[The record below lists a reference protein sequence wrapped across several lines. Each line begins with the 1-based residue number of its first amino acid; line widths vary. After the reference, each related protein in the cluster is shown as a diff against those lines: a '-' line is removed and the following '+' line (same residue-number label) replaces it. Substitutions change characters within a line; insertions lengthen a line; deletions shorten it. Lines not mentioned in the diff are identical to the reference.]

1 MAGTQRGLR
10 IAVIGAGAGGIA
22 TAIRLRERGVSD
34 LVIFEKAG
42 EPGGT
47 WRDNTYPGITCDVPS
62 HLYRFSFAP
71 NPDWS
76 HKYSPGPEIQAYMRK
91 VAADYGVEARVRFNS
106 EVLSAAWKDGAWEIL
121 TTQGPQGRFDAVI
134 TAVGILHHPALPDIE
149 GLGDFA
155 GAAFHT
161 ARWDH
166 SIPLEGK
173 RIGVI
178 GTGST
183 AIQVVPAIVDRA
195 AKVSLFQRTPQWILP
210 EPNLPIA
217 EEKRAAYRADPALL
231 ADQYAHLAQAFNGAF
246 CAAVA
251 GEAPDVYAR
260 MAQACLDNLN
270 TVADPELRA
279 RLTPDYRMGCK
290 RLIVSSLF
298 YPAIQRPDAELVTD
312 GISQI
317 EAGGVRTVDGRL
329 HELDILVLATGFD
342 AHHPFGDMH
351 ITGRS
356 GRPLSETWAKGNVTY
371 RGVTVPDLPNW
382 FMLGGPNSPL
392 GNFSFLMTAE
402 RQLDYVLQ
410 LVDLLLAGRARE
422 ITPREEPTQA
432 WTQALKDKLAGSI
445 WASGC
450 SSWYFDAHGNVATY
464 PWSYETF
471 EAEMKAPVLE
481 DYALSA

>member
-1 MAGTQRGLR
+1 
-10 IAVIGAGAGGIA
+10 VIGAGAGGIA

-91 VAADYGVEARVRFNS
+91 VAADYGVEARVQFNS

-183 AIQVVPAIVDRA
+183 AIQVVPAIVDKASR
-195 AKVSLFQRTPQWILP
+195 VSLFQRTPQWILP

-298 YPAIQRPDAELVTD
+298 YPAIQRPDASATCTSPD
-312 GISQI
+312 A
-317 EAGGVRTVDGRL
+317 AGDRSPRPGRR
-329 HELDILVLATGFD
+329 A
-342 AHHPFGDMH
+342 M
-351 ITGRS
+351 
-356 GRPLSETWAKGNVTY
+356 
-371 RGVTVPDLPNW
+371 
-382 FMLGGPNSPL
+382 SP
-392 GNFSFLMTAE
+392 
-402 RQLDYVLQ
+402 
-410 LVDLLLAGRARE
+410 
-422 ITPREEPTQA
+422 I
-432 WTQALKDKLAGSI
+432 AGSRFPTCPTGSC
-445 WASGC
+445 WADPTAPS
-450 SSWYFDAHGNVATY
+450 ATS
-464 PWSYETF
+464 PS
-471 EAEMKAPVLE
+471 
-481 DYALSA
+481 